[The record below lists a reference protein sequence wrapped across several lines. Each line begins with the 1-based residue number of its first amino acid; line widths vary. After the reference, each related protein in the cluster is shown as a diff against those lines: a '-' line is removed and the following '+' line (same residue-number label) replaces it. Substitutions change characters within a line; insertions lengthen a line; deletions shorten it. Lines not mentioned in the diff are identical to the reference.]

1 MAKLPCC
8 PPPPPP
14 PPRERADPALVAA
27 LVAGDGDAVASRL
40 AGDDMVSPDALRP
53 YIFFDGQKPYTR
65 NVVTVNEHY
74 ALIAMCWSPG
84 RSSPV
89 HDHAGSG
96 CWLRVISGGLT
107 ESLYSG
113 PSGEGGDKAFPDEPL
128 SSSDGEADAAAT
140 TAPAVDCSDGGGGVA
155 AHTDRALRLVSRRPL
170 RSGSCSYMADDL
182 GLHAV
187 SNASSVTPAVSL
199 HCYAPPFASCQV
211 FGRVRVGG
219 GIDRAAI
226 ERVGKEVH
234 MTFDSVG
241 GQVLGER
248 GDALIKSF
256 VPLEREGGEDVLMY
270 DI

>member
-1 MAKLPCC
+1 MAKLPSCPT
-8 PPPPPP
+8 PPPDRPLELPD
-14 PPRERADPALVAA
+14 ATLVAA
-27 LVAGDGDAVASRL
+27 LVAGDRDAVASRL

-53 YIFFDGQKPYTR
+53 YIYFDGTKPYTR
-65 NVVTVNEHY
+65 NIVTVNEHY
-74 ALIAMCWSPG
+74 ALIVMCWSPG

-96 CWLRVISGGLT
+96 CWLRVLSGELT

-113 PSGEGGDKAFPDEPL
+113 PLGEGGDKVFPDEPL
-128 SSSDGEADAAAT
+128 SSSDGETDADAP
-140 TAPAVDCSDGGGGVA
+140 TAMVDCGGGGGGV
-155 AHTDRALRLVSRRPL
+155 TRRYNALRLVSRRPL

-187 SNASSVTPAVSL
+187 SNACSVTPAVSL
-199 HCYAPPFASCQV
+199 HCYAPPFASCHI
-211 FGRVRVGG
+211 FERVRGDG
-219 GIDRAAI
+219 SLNMEAI

-241 GQVLGER
+241 GRVLGER
-248 GDALIKSF
+248 GGALIKSF
-256 VPLEREGGEDVLMY
+256 VPMERTEDVLMY

>member
-1 MAKLPCC
+1 
-8 PPPPPP
+8 
-14 PPRERADPALVAA
+14 VAA
-27 LVAGDGDAVASRL
+27 LVVGDGDAVASRL

-113 PSGEGGDKAFPDEPL
+113 PSGEGGDRAFPDEPL

-140 TAPAVDCSDGGGGVA
+140 VALAVDCASGGGGVA

-199 HCYAPPFASCQV
+199 HCYAPPFASCHV

-219 GIDRAAI
+219 GLDRAAI